1 MPAGGRRGIEL
12 SNPRDAKNH
21 YDIGS
26 CRAARPSATL
36 CRKAKGTAT
45 SMSDQSLTTPTT
57 VRQVFSFIIRILGP
71 ESNYYMLALAYG
83 IGIGVLSLSVPI
95 SVQMLVNTVANT
107 GLATPLIVLSA
118 TLFGLLLAAGLLRAL
133 RIHLMDLFQR
143 RFYARMVADITIRSI
158 YALNPFFQDFNKGTL
173 FNRYFDILVVQKNL
187 PNLLIGGFTILLQ
200 AAVGFVLVSMYH
212 PLFLVFNLILIGAI
226 WVIWLIWGGA
236 AIRSAVQVSHKKHA
250 AAAWLEGLGASNGFF
265 KSERHIAEALKRTD
279 AVTAEYMTAHERHF
293 RHHFAQTIC
302 FLLLYATA
310 SAALLGLGGWLVI
323 QGQLSLGQLVAAE
336 LVLSVVFIGLS
347 QLGIYLAYF
356 YELCGAI
363 DELALFYGV
372 EQEAPEQVSEPY
384 SGDGEIEFVDA
395 RGDARG
401 RVATLN
407 FRIPSGSCVLG
418 MAATHGLQREVTNFL
433 KRHIRPSSGYVSLGG
448 QDIMSIQAYALRQ
461 QIIVLDRPNAVEMT
475 IREYLR
481 LSGRN
486 PSSAD
491 IFKVLETVGLE
502 ESIAQLDE
510 GLDTRVAATGWP
522 LTITETMQLKLAAA
536 IIANPKVLI
545 LGPLFDTMADRKLKR
560 AIEALQADGETTV
573 IYFCNRP
580 RDFEFDLYLHLDY
593 ESQTLFKTFDE
604 LRRHADGD
612 RRAEPAGSASS
623 AAGLAPSA

>member
-1 MPAGGRRGIEL
+1 M
-12 SNPRDAKNH
+12 
-21 YDIGS
+21 
-26 CRAARPSATL
+26 T
-36 CRKAKGTAT
+36 
-45 SMSDQSLTTPTT
+45 DQSLTSPTT
-57 VRQVFSFIIRILGP
+57 VRQVFSYCIRILGP
-71 ESNYYMLALAYG
+71 EKNYYALALVYG
-83 IGIGVLSLSVPI
+83 IGIGVLSLSLPI

-107 GLATPLIVLSA
+107 GLATPLIVLSV
-118 TLFGLLLAAGLLRAL
+118 TLFGLLLTAGLLRAL

-143 RFYARMVADITIRSI
+143 RFYARMVSEIAIRSI
-158 YALNPFFQDFNKGTL
+158 YAINPFFQDFNKGTL
-173 FNRYFDILVVQKNL
+173 FNRYFDILIVQKNM

-200 AAVGFVLVSMYH
+200 AAVGFVLVSTYH
-212 PLFLVFNLILIGAI
+212 PLFLVFNLVLILA
-226 WVIWLIWGGA
+226 IWLIWLLFGGA
-236 AIRSAVQVSHKKHA
+236 AIRSAVQVSHRKHA

-279 AVTAEYMTAHERHF
+279 KVTADYMVEHERHF

-363 DELALFYGV
+363 DELALFYSV
-372 EQEAPEQVSEPY
+372 EQEEPEQVSEPY
-384 SGDGEIEFVDA
+384 SGNAEIEFVNA

-401 RVATLN
+401 RTATLN
-407 FRIPSGSCVLG
+407 FHIPSGSRVLG
-418 MAATHGLQREVTNFL
+418 TAVTHGLQREVTNFL
-433 KRHIRPSSGYVSLGG
+433 KRHVRPTSGYVALGG

-461 QIIVLDRPNAVEMT
+461 HIIVLDRPNAIEMT

-486 PSSAD
+486 PSSAE
-491 IFKVLETVGLE
+491 IFEVLETVGLE
-502 ESIAQLDE
+502 ESIAQLDD

-522 LTITETMQLKLAAA
+522 LNITETMQLKLAAA

-545 LGPLFDTMADRKLKR
+545 LGQLFDTMSSAKLRR
-560 AIEALQADGETTV
+560 AFDALQADGQTTV

-580 RDFEFDLYLHLDY
+580 RDIDFDLYIHLDY
-593 ESQTLFKTFDE
+593 DAQPTFKSFDE
-604 LRRHADGD
+604 LCRHTDGD
-612 RRAEPAGSASS
+612 ACADARDASPAS
-623 AAGLAPSA
+623 AAGLAPTS